1 LLLFFYFHT
10 GFGSALMLWRMERS
24 QLRRLSDSH
33 SSDALPYGR
42 LCNAEPIAVSDA
54 IGYAQLRR
62 WFGIPC
68 VLAIPPWPRLLH
80 AQARE
85 EEAETL

>member
-1 LLLFFYFHT
+1 MHLYEIYSRKDKRDVDLI
-10 GFGSALMLWRMERS
+10 
-24 QLRRLSDSH
+24 
-33 SSDALPYGR
+33 SDALPFCLLSDG
-42 LCNAEPIAVSDA
+42 EPDAVSDA

-62 WFGIPC
+62 WFGTPC

-80 AQARE
+80 AQATE

>member
-1 LLLFFYFHT
+1 VTSTIPAHLYEVRPRKDKRGVDLI
-10 GFGSALMLWRMERS
+10 
-24 QLRRLSDSH
+24 
-33 SSDALPYGR
+33 SDALPLGR
-42 LCNAEPIAVSDA
+42 LWYAEPNAVSSA
-54 IGYAQLRR
+54 IGYAQFP

-68 VLAIPPWPRLLH
+68 VLAIPPWPRLRH

>member
-1 LLLFFYFHT
+1 MTNLQHVYEV
-10 GFGSALMLWRMERS
+10 R
-24 QLRRLSDSH
+24 LRRDKRGVDLI
-33 SSDALPYGR
+33 SDALPFGR
-42 LCNAEPIAVSDA
+42 LSYGEPDAVSDA

-62 WFGIPC
+62 SFGIPC

-80 AQARE
+80 VQARE

>member
-1 LLLFFYFHT
+1 
-10 GFGSALMLWRMERS
+10 MEAVRH
-24 QLRRLSDSH
+24 LYEVRPRKGKRGVDLI
-33 SSDALPYGR
+33 SDALPFCRLSYG
-42 LCNAEPIAVSDA
+42 EPDAVSDA
-54 IGYAQLRR
+54 ISYAQLRR

>member
-1 LLLFFYFHT
+1 MHSVHVYEVPPSKDER
-10 GFGSALMLWRMERS
+10 GFDLNC
-24 QLRRLSDSH
+24 
-33 SSDALPYGR
+33 DALPFGR
-42 LCNAEPIAVSDA
+42 LSHDEPDAVSDA

-80 AQARE
+80 VQARE

>member
-1 LLLFFYFHT
+1 MHLY
-10 GFGSALMLWRMERS
+10 E
-24 QLRRLSDSH
+24 LSPHKDKRGVDLI
-33 SSDALPYGR
+33 SDALQFCRLSYG
-42 LCNAEPIAVSDA
+42 ESDAVSDA

-68 VLAIPPWPRLLH
+68 GLAIPPWPRLLH

>member
-1 LLLFFYFHT
+1 MHLYEVRPRKDKRGVDLI
-10 GFGSALMLWRMERS
+10 
-24 QLRRLSDSH
+24 
-33 SSDALPYGR
+33 SDALPFCRLSYG
-42 LCNAEPIAVSDA
+42 EPDAVSDA
-54 IGYAQLRR
+54 ISYAQLRR

-68 VLAIPPWPRLLH
+68 VLAIPPRPTLLH